1 MKIYISKKVVFD
13 SNKASCPFWR
23 FVPLAYQPYW
33 RLTYPTSLLVPMSV
47 RLNEESGGDF
57 VLSCECGCFSI
68 QQFLLSGCV
77 LVVVTAVQCPTPE
90 NPAHGKAIFTS
101 CSYNSV
107 VSHECDYGYTLV
119 GEATRRCGADKKWS
133 GTMPKCQGTSPTH
146 NFLFTYRVLMNLLHS
161 STACVIAFWLVID
174 KFLSVRFNYLFVLT
188 LNLHNYDKGIK
199 PCLH

>member
-1 MKIYISKKVVFD
+1 MTD
-13 SNKASCPFWR
+13 LP
-23 FVPLAYQPYW
+23 
-33 RLTYPTSLLVPMSV
+33 PTSLLVLQQWLPWCWLDWMRRAGETLWWV
-47 RLNEESGGDF
+47 
-57 VLSCECGCFSI
+57 ECGCFSI

-133 GTMPKCQGTSPTH
+133 GTMPKCQGTSPTLSLTH